1 MSRVAFVNG
10 AYVPFAAASVHVE
23 DRGLQFADSIYEGI
37 AVVNGRCI
45 DEAPHWDRLERSLR
59 ELRQA
64 MPMDR
69 TALSRHTHETIRR
82 NRVRQGVAYIQI
94 TRGVTRRDHPFP
106 RSDLIQTIIITARRG
121 DPAKSK
127 AAREQGVT
135 VKTVPDIRW
144 GRRDIKTT
152 ALIANV
158 LAKQAAKEAGA
169 YEAWL
174 VDEHGFVTEGASTN
188 AWIVDP
194 EGVLTTRALSHALL
208 PGVTRKTV
216 IALAEARQMRI
227 AERPFTVDEAKKA
240 REAFITSAGNYVTPV
255 VSIDGAPVGDGR
267 PGPLAR
273 LLGRAYLREIAGIGD

>member
-1 MSRVAFVNG
+1 MSRIAFVNG
-10 AYVPFAAASVHVE
+10 AYVPFASACVHVE

-37 AVVNGRCI
+37 AVVNGHCI
-45 DEAPHWDRLERSLR
+45 DEKGHWDRLERSLR
-59 ELRQA
+59 ELRQS

-69 TALSRHTHETIRR
+69 SALSRHTQETVRR

-106 RSDLIQTIIITARRG
+106 RPDLLQTIIITARRL
-121 DPAKSK
+121 DLTKSR
-127 AAREQGVT
+127 AAGSPGVA

-158 LAKQAAKEAGA
+158 LAKQAAREAGA

-174 VDEHGFVTEGASTN
+174 VDQEGLVTEGASTN
-188 AWIVDP
+188 AWIVAAD
-194 EGVLTTRALSHALL
+194 GALITRALSHALL

-216 IALAEARQMRI
+216 IALAEARQMKVI
-227 AERPFTVDEAKKA
+227 ERSFTVEEAIGA
-240 REAFITSAGNYVTPV
+240 REAFITSAGNFVTPV
-255 VSIDGAPVGDGR
+255 TSIDGHPVGDGKA
-267 PGPLAR
+267 GPVATQLR
-273 LLGRAYLREIAGIGD
+273 QAYLQEIAGIAG